1 VDGDCGITPGKVT
14 RFRIRTDNAI
24 KNYFYS
30 TIRRSLR
37 RMGKFVGSKNSTEQM
52 KKIKPSTL
60 SRIFAASSEL
70 VADEKLEAE
79 EAKLIAYI
87 RENCESVR
95 EEIVQFTNY
104 KPRRNDKAL
113 DSDRSRFERVIERM
127 VHINQLYER
136 IKG

>member
-1 VDGDCGITPGKVT
+1 MDGDCGITSGEVACTK
-14 RFRIRTDNAI
+14 FRTDNAI

-37 RMGKFVGSKNSTEQM
+37 RIGKFVGSKNSTEQM

-60 SRIFAASSEL
+60 SKIFAAGTELAPSESTTP
-70 VADEKLEAE
+70 E

-104 KPRRNDKAL
+104 KPRRKDKAP
-113 DSDRSRFERVIERM
+113 
-127 VHINQLYER
+127 
-136 IKG
+136 